1 MEATAGGTVSDVA
14 PETMMNVELGK
25 GHDDFLVSVALVMEA
40 LASSVGIE
48 RRGVGSEA
56 EGVG

>member
-1 MEATAGGTVSDVA
+1 
-14 PETMMNVELGK
+14 MMNVELGK

-48 RRGVGSEA
+48 RRGVGSED
-56 EGVG
+56 EGESRY